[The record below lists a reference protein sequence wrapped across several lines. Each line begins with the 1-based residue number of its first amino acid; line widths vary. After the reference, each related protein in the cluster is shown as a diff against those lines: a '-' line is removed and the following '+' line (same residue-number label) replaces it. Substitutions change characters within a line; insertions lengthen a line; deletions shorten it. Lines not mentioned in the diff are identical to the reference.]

1 MRPVS
6 ASESVARCTIQAA
19 IIVIYPRF
27 RVKMFGMSVGVMGG
41 WAMSDV
47 QVGMTMLVLI

>member
-6 ASESVARCTIQAA
+6 ACGWVARRTIQAA
-19 IIVIYPRF
+19 VVVIYPRC
-27 RVKMFGMSVGVMGG
+27 RVKLFGMSVGVMGG

-47 QVGMTMLVLI
+47 QVVMTILVLI